1 MQKIKMENKKERTI
15 KEGYTEF
22 QKYCQVRNYSNYT
35 IKHYDNTIHSLELFY
50 SLDNDISTI
59 TEELVNDYIMFLLDK
74 NLAGRTLATYIGS
87 LRTIIY
93 YFIKKD
99 YIVAF
104 KIMKPKFDQP
114 IKEVYTDV
122 ELALLLKKPNVEK
135 CGFTEY
141 RNWVIVNYLLST
153 GQRRNTVINLKIA
166 DYDPENGMMA
176 LRIVKNRKPTI
187 LPLSQ
192 TIVEILNHYLK
203 FRKGSEE
210 DFLFCNAMG
219 GQMAGSCLGCAIK
232 KYNRS
237 RGVSETSIHAFRHT
251 FAKKY
256 LLAGGNVFVLQKL
269 MMHSDLNTTK
279 QYLNLYLDDL
289 RQDYDKFN
297 PLDQMVKYG
306 TKIKMD

>member
-1 MQKIKMENKKERTI
+1 MGSKKERTI

-22 QKYCQVRNYSNYT
+22 QKYCQVRNYSKHT
-35 IKHYDNTIHSLELFY
+35 IKHYDNMLHSFELFY
-50 SLDNDISTI
+50 SLDSDISTI
-59 TEELVNDYIMFLLDK
+59 TEELVNDYMMFLLDK

-99 YIVAF
+99 YITAF

-122 ELALLLKKPNVEK
+122 ELALLLKKPNVDK

-153 GQRRNTVINLKIA
+153 GQRRNTVINLKIK

-192 TIVEILNHYLK
+192 TIVEILNNYLK

-210 DFLFCNAMG
+210 DYLFCNAIS

-232 KYNRS
+232 KYNHN
-237 RGVSETSIHAFRHT
+237 RGVSKTGIHAFRHT

-297 PLDQMVKYG
+297 PLDQMVKHG
-306 TKIKMD
+306 IKIKMD